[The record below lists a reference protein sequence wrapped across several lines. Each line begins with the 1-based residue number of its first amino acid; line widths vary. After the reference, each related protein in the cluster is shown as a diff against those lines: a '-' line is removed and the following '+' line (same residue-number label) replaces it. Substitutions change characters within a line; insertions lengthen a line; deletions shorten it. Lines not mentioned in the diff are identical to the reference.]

1 MKVKAGEDLCTEWAH
16 NAWFLRGY
24 VGNSQDL
31 WVQACR
37 KLGIASLDPIASY
50 KTVSIGINGFISE
63 RVWHEIHFPSSK
75 RLSILMLTDHAMKST
90 WANTEKGGEVKE
102 FESLNELKMAVV
114 ALEACIKKV
123 F

>member
-1 MKVKAGEDLCTEWAH
+1 
-16 NAWFLRGY
+16 
-24 VGNSQDL
+24 
-31 WVQACR
+31 
-37 KLGIASLDPIASY
+37 
-50 KTVSIGINGFISE
+50 
-63 RVWHEIHFPSSK
+63 
-75 RLSILMLTDHAMKST
+75 MLTDHAIKLT